1 MKYHDPVLKE
11 EVLEYLRVFEGG
23 KYIDCTLGDGGH
35 TVEILKRGGK
45 VLGLDVDDNSLKRAE
60 ERIRDLG
67 LEKNFKKVN
76 GNFKD
81 IENLAEQNDFKKV
94 NGVLYDLGYS
104 STQLDDSDKGLSF
117 LEDRPLDMRLDNT
130 LGITAADLLNTLSE
144 QQLANLFY
152 DYSDERYAKRFAGYI
167 VNARKM
173 KKLRST
179 KELSELLLSAAPPD
193 YEHGRIHPA
202 TRVFQALRIAVN
214 DEVNNLESS
223 LPRASRLLLPGG
235 RMIAISFHSL
245 EDKTVKNFGRRAGPK
260 IKVLTKKPI
269 EPGSD
274 EVTRNY
280 RSRSAKMRV
289 FQNDETL
296 P

>member
-11 EVLEYLRVFEGG
+11 EVLRYLAVIEGG
-23 KYIDCTLGDGGH
+23 KYIDCTLGDAGH
-35 TVEILKRGGK
+35 TAEILKKGGK
-45 VLGLDVDDNSLKRAE
+45 VLGLDVDESSLKRASK
-60 ERIRDLG
+60 RIKDLG
-67 LEKNFKKVN
+67 LEKNFKKAN
-76 GNFKD
+76 GNFRDVEK
-81 IENLAEQNDFKKV
+81 LAEQNDFRKV
-94 NGVLYDLGYS
+94 NGILYDLGYS
-104 STQLDDSDKGLSF
+104 STQLEDTDKGLSF
-117 LEDRPLDMRLDNT
+117 LEDRPLDMRLDKS

-144 QQLANLFY
+144 QQLAGLFY
-152 DYSDERYAKRFAGYI
+152 DYSDERYAKRFANYI
-167 VNARKM
+167 VSARKV
-173 KKLRST
+173 KNLHST
-179 KELSELLLSAAPPD
+179 KELSELLVSAAPPD

-235 RMIAISFHSL
+235 RMIVISFHSL

-274 EVTRNY
+274 EVARNY
-280 RSRSAKMRV
+280 RSRSARMRV
-289 FQNDETL
+289 FENDKTL

>member
-1 MKYHDPVLKE
+1 MKYHEPVLKE
-11 EVLEYLRVFEGG
+11 EVLEYLRIFEGG
-23 KYIDCTLGDGGH
+23 KYIDCTLGDAGH
-35 TVEILKRGGK
+35 AVEILRRGGK
-45 VLGLDVDDNSLKRAE
+45 VLGLDVDESSLKRAE
-60 ERIRDLG
+60 GRIKDLG
-67 LEKNFKKVN
+67 LEKNFKKVS

-81 IENLAEQNDFKKV
+81 IEKLAEQNGFKEV
-94 NGVLYDLGYS
+94 DGILYDLGYS
-104 STQLDDSDKGLSF
+104 SSQLDDDDKGLSF
-117 LEDRPLDMRLDNT
+117 LADKPLDMRLDKS

-152 DYSDERYAKRFAGYI
+152 DYSDERYAKRFANCI
-167 VNARKM
+167 VSARKV

-179 KELSELLLSAAPPD
+179 KELSELIVNVAPPD

-214 DEVNNLESS
+214 DEVSNLESS

-245 EDKTVKNFGRRAGPK
+245 EDKTVKDFGRRAGPK
-260 IKVLTKKPI
+260 LKVLTKKPI
-269 EPGSD
+269 EPGNN

-289 FQNDETL
+289 FENDETL